1 MHVPLTLGSSSS
13 LKEFLKIMKLNFC
26 ENKKVGGVWK
36 IIKIIVV
43 GRILNNVT
51 PLHGKL
57 ILIMKK

>member
-1 MHVPLTLGSSSS
+1 
-13 LKEFLKIMKLNFC
+13 MKLNFC

-57 ILIMKK
+57 ILIMKNNNKFKFMKTN